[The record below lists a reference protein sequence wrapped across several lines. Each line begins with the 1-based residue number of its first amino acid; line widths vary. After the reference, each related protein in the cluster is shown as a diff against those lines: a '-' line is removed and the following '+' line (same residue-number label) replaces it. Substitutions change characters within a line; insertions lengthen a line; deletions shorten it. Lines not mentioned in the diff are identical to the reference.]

1 MEEALMEVVPI
12 TKAIG
17 AEIRG
22 IDLSNKPDAATMAAI
37 QQAWA
42 DHLVLLFRGQH
53 LSDPQLVEF
62 SRNFGNLDM
71 APPNEAAN
79 KQGGAYVADM
89 REISVISNVVE
100 KGVAIGALG
109 ALESEWHTDMSY
121 NPIPPDASLLYSLE
135 VPPSGGDTG
144 FANMYLAYETLPA
157 DLRQA
162 LRGRE
167 CIHDATYTSAGGLR
181 KGNKEVT
188 DVREAPGARHPM
200 VRTHP
205 VTGRNAL
212 FLGRRRNA
220 YIIGLPVEESERILD
235 AVWAHARK
243 PEFAFSHQWRVGDLL
258 LWDNRCAMHRRDA
271 FDNSARRIMHRTQVK
286 GTKPFSREDARAA

>member
-1 MEEALMEVVPI
+1 MEVVPLSK
-12 TKAIG
+12 TIG

-22 IDLSNKPDAATMAAI
+22 IDLSKAPDAATMEAI
-37 QQAWA
+37 KKAWA
-42 DHLVLLFRGQH
+42 DHLVLLFRGQK
-53 LSDPQLVEF
+53 LTDPQLVAF
-62 SRNFGNLDM
+62 SRNFGDLDQ

-79 KQGGAYVADM
+79 KKGGAYVADI

-100 KGVAIGALG
+100 NGVAIGALG

-121 NPIPPDASLLYSLE
+121 NPVPPDASLLYSIE
-135 VPPSGGDTG
+135 IPPSGGDTG
-144 FANMYLAYETLPA
+144 FANMYRAYETLSD
-157 DLRQA
+157 DLKRA
-162 LRGRE
+162 IEGKT

-220 YIIGLPVEESERILD
+220 YIIGLPVAESERILD

-243 PEFAFSHQWRVGDLL
+243 PEFAFSHQWKIGDLL

-286 GTKPFSREDARAA
+286 GSAPFYRENARAA

>member
-1 MEEALMEVVPI
+1 MIQVIPI
-12 TKAIG
+12 SKAIG

-22 IDLSNKPDAATMAAI
+22 LDLSKKPDAATMQAI
-37 QQAWA
+37 KQAWA
-42 DHLVLLFRGQH
+42 DHLILLFRGQQ

-62 SRNFGNLDM
+62 SRNFGELDK

-79 KQGGAYVADM
+79 KSGGAYVPDM
-89 REISVISNVVE
+89 QEISVISNVVE
-100 KGVAIGALG
+100 NGVQIGALG

-121 NPIPPDASLLYSLE
+121 NPVPPDASLLYSLE
-135 VPPSGGDTG
+135 VPPSGGETG
-144 FANMYLAYETLPA
+144 FANMYLAYETLA
-157 DLRQA
+157 EDLKQA
-162 LRGRE
+162 IRDRH

-181 KGNKEVT
+181 KGSKEVT
-188 DVREAPGARHPM
+188 DIREAPGARHPM

-220 YIIGLPVEESERILD
+220 YIIGLSVEESERVLD
-235 AVWAHARK
+235 ALWAHATK
-243 PEFAFSHQWRVGDLL
+243 QEFSFSHQWRVGDLL

-286 GTKPFSREDARAA
+286 GTKPFFRDEDTQAA